1 MYTLCQIPCGNF
13 ESIRTY
19 GHQKVKKGA
28 ARLSVTTSNI
38 KISLMATF
46 LRICAGSTFDIFC
59 KCDALKFIYEVKCAY
74 DWPTTWFIS
83 ALYKT
88 ANHRL
93 QMEGVWAQVIHILE
107 ELKRKGLHWLLNN
120 IDMMDEEINAEIF
133 GN

>member
-1 MYTLCQIPCGNF
+1 MC
-13 ESIRTY
+13 IRLANDMVY
-19 GHQKVKKGA
+19 
-28 ARLSVTTSNI
+28 
-38 KISLMATF
+38 
-46 LRICAGSTFDIFC
+46 
-59 KCDALKFIYEVKCAY
+59 
-74 DWPTTWFIS
+74 IS

-93 QMEGVWAQVIHILE
+93 QMEGVWAQVNHILE